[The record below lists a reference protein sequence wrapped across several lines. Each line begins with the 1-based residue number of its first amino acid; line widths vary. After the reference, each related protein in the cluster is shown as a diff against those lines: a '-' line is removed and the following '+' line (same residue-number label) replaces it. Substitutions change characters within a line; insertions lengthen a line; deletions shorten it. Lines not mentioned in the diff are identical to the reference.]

1 MSKNTSAVDL
11 ETPIS
16 TIRER
21 LTGTLADWGA
31 DFSTLLKELE
41 EKRAVL
47 QEIEAE
53 TASQSHEV
61 EALHK
66 RVKVQ
71 DTQIEA
77 LKIEAAE
84 AVTLRKEIH
93 DKDLELEKK
102 NSELDSKRHLIDAL
116 RRDAKGIG
124 QLKGDIRTKD
134 KEIAHLVKEK
144 QHAPQHAAKLTEDLK
159 ILAAELEAARAKL
172 EELQAQESAEDI
184 SEDLTAATAP
194 HDMREQVLDDTDERY
209 MSGIPLARLE
219 IRHEGEVVDNFELPV
234 GRTLIGRT
242 SSNDLTI
249 PSREISGHHAQI
261 VTDLKQCV
269 LEDLKS
275 TNGVYVGRKR
285 VGCHQLKDGNIIAVG
300 KHKILY
306 RDLRAK
312 KLGGPDRKRRGRD
325 RVRDN
330 RALARP
336 IEK

>member
-1 MSKNTSAVDL
+1 MSKKTSAVDL

-16 TIRER
+16 TTRER
-21 LTGTLADWGA
+21 LTGMLADWGA
-31 DFSTLLKELE
+31 DFSTLLEELE
-41 EKRAVL
+41 EKRALL
-47 QEIEAE
+47 QEIEVEA
-53 TASQSHEV
+53 ASQSHEI
-61 EALHK
+61 EAVHK
-66 RVKVQ
+66 SVKVQ
-71 DTQIEA
+71 DTLIET
-77 LKIEAAE
+77 LKIEAEE

-102 NSELDSKRHLIDAL
+102 NSELDSKHQLIDAL

-134 KEIAHLVKEK
+134 KEIARLVKEK
-144 QHAPQHAAKLTEDLK
+144 QHAPQHAAKLTEELK
-159 ILAAELEAARAKL
+159 ILTAELEAARAKL

-184 SEDLTAATAP
+184 SEDLTAP